1 MRATLDEHFA
11 FGAPLR
17 GLKSASLE
25 ALSPAQRDAP

>member
-1 MRATLDEHFA
+1 MSASLKERFA

-25 ALSPAQRDAP
+25 ALILADAP